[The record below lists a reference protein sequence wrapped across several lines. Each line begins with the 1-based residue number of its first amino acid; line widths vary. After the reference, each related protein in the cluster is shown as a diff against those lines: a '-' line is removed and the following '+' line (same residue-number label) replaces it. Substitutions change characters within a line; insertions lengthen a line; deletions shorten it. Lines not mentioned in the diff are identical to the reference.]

1 MMNKHI
7 LTVIVALALIIGY
20 NTIIVSNDAV
30 ASKSPYRSGY
40 DHGASDA
47 RDDCSDGCDWYILEP
62 GKGFEF
68 HTQEFIDGYIDGFC
82 DDSPPGRGSDAD
94 EATFNCP

>member
-7 LTVIVALALIIGY
+7 LTVMVALALIIGY
-20 NTIIVSNDAV
+20 NTIIVSNYAV

-47 RDDCSDGCDWYILEP
+47 RDDCSDGCDWYPLYSYKTKRNRKI
-62 GKGFEF
+62 
-68 HTQEFIDGYIDGFC
+68 I
-82 DDSPPGRGSDAD
+82 
-94 EATFNCP
+94 